1 MSGIPKNAIE
11 NSITP
16 CFFTTRQG
24 LWLQL
29 EKQSVAQLPPGH
41 NAIALIKS
49 IQLVLSHLLGVY
61 TLIINFIRAGN
72 NDATTWTPLDKHWA
86 WVVEYDKVWGAI
98 EKVFKRS
105 AFIVSGRDEGY
116 ADLNARAFMTGDII
130 VCDFGYNFFQ
140 ALISREVH
148 ENIGD
153 LFYEI
158 ELFCKR
164 VEQQCVPAL
173 A

>member
-1 MSGIPKNAIE
+1 MSDIPKNALE

-16 CFFTTRQG
+16 CFFTSRQG

-29 EKQSVAQLPPGH
+29 EKQSVAQLLPGH
-41 NAIALIKS
+41 NAITFIKS
-49 IQLVLSHLLGVY
+49 IQLVVSHLLEVY
-61 TLIINFIRAGN
+61 TLIINFVRAGN
-72 NDATTWTPLDKHWA
+72 NNAITWTPLDKHWA
-86 WVVEYDKVWGAI
+86 WVVEYGKVWGAI
-98 EKVFKRS
+98 EKVFKKS

-116 ADLNARAFMTGDII
+116 ADQNARAFMTGDII
-130 VCDFGYNFFQ
+130 VSEFGFNFFQ

-164 VEQQCVPAL
+164 VEDECVPAL